1 MRAQENTMKL
11 RYNGGAPERTCLK
24 LTPPQVRYK
33 VPRGK
38 TTFDQPASAGGVL
51 SLVIAGKL
59 GSHRRE

>member
-1 MRAQENTMKL
+1 MRAQQNTMKL
-11 RYNGGAPERTCLK
+11 RNSGGAPERTCPK

-33 VPRGK
+33 VPRGN
-38 TTFDQPASAGGVL
+38 TTFDQLVSAGGVL